1 MHGIDI
7 YDADNKVKKNK
18 TKRHEK
24 ILIKNMKSLVKM
36 RLESVF
42 WTLTSQKGHRQKQQR
57 QYSLGQSGDSGQN
70 SLCQP
75 SKHKL
80 NTYKR
85 KAKSFY
91 FYM

>member
-1 MHGIDI
+1 
-7 YDADNKVKKNK
+7 
-18 TKRHEK
+18 
-24 ILIKNMKSLVKM
+24 MKSLVKM

-75 SKHKL
+75 SKQKL

-85 KAKSFY
+85 KSKQFLFLYVIHFNFGVIVWAY
-91 FYM
+91 FLLSKRN